1 MALATRCPYCNTTF
15 RVTHDQLKLRG
26 GLVRC
31 GACKEIFNGV
41 EHLLAAQQPAAP
53 GSAESSVTGLPV
65 SGSQAT
71 GSPATDSPPPGAGSA
86 HVPGSPAAVA
96 SSGSATSFGPAQ
108 AAEHSA
114 ENASPPADAL
124 PPAETASPAADAAPG
139 PARTDEAPST
149 PASAR
154 TEQGEAADT
163 AGETAEAESEVSGP
177 AAPAA
182 YPFAKQDLPASPLPP
197 TTPEQDLDP
206 LTRMTL
212 MDMRPW
218 PQSDTRLPADAPAT
232 ASGSHPTRATDEIE
246 RALGELQEKPWR
258 GSVHAAAQEDVD
270 EIDALDNEEP
280 DFVRQA
286 RVQAQRQRSTRLIL
300 ALGSVLLALL
310 ALMQAA
316 IVMRTEIAARW
327 PATLPAL
334 SQLCNL
340 AGCRIGL
347 PQQIE
352 YVTIESH
359 ELQALP
365 NSENGFLLSTLL
377 RNRSKVAQA
386 WPYLELT
393 LNDPADQ
400 PVARRV
406 LAPADYLPAAERA
419 RGMAPSSERPV
430 RVSFT
435 LSQLKASGY
444 RLYVFY
450 P

>member
-41 EHLLAAQQPAAP
+41 EHLLATQQPPAPASATATTVPPVAAP
-53 GSAESSVTGLPV
+53 SSAVPAVSAPPEPTPPTAPATIARTSEPAPITVSPAPLVASDTTQSAESAQTISPD
-65 SGSQAT
+65 T
-71 GSPATDSPPPGAGSA
+71 GSNATWPP
-86 HVPGSPAAVA
+86 
-96 SSGSATSFGPAQ
+96 T
-108 AAEHSA
+108 AE
-114 ENASPPADAL
+114 PAL
-124 PPAETASPAADAAPG
+124 PEADMAAKPSALDDAEP
-139 PARTDEAPST
+139 E

-154 TEQGEAADT
+154 VGDGVATDAASGSAALSLPEQD
-163 AGETAEAESEVSGP
+163 
-177 AAPAA
+177 APANRDT
-182 YPFAKQDLPASPLPP
+182 PDSQLPS

-218 PQSDTRLPADAPAT
+218 PQSDTRLPSDTRAPAK
-232 ASGSHPTRATDEIE
+232 AGESTRATDEIE
-246 RALGELQEKPWR
+246 RALGELQDKPWR
-258 GSVHAAAQEDVD
+258 GSAHAAAQDDLD

-286 RVQAQRQRSTRLIL
+286 RVQAQRQRRTRLIL

-316 IVMRTEIAARW
+316 IVMSTEIAAHW
-327 PATLPAL
+327 PATMPAL

-340 AGCRIGL
+340 AGCKIGL

-377 RNRSKVAQA
+377 RNRSKVTQA
-386 WPYLELT
+386 WPHLELT
-393 LNDPADQ
+393 LNDLAEQ

-406 LAPADYLPAAERA
+406 LAPADYLPAAERS

-430 RVSFT
+430 RISFT
-435 LSQLKASGY
+435 LAQLKASGY